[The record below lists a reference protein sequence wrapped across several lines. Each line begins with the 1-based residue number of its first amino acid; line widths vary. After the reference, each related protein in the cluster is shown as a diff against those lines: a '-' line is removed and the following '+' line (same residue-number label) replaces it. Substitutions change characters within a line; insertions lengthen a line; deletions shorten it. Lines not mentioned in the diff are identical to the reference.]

1 MRPSRTRER
10 VSERKKRPLPGPRHA
25 RLTHACFEFESLGRQ
40 LATRDPQ
47 RTTLSFLALFRP
59 QRHRTRTP
67 LPPPVDGSTHR
78 PAVSFLHLGR
88 PLVSGLGQSL
98 PCFGVPWIACRLS
111 SPPSHYR
118 RQLRAGPQAGSST
131 KPIVSRP
138 AALTRTPSD
147 LLHPFSYSPYP
158 SLGHIDRCST
168 LTSQRTRP
176 DSQSRLSAPLDSHPT
191 PSLVLHPD
199 FALSPVPPAR
209 LSDVSRHQRHPAV
222 HYRDA
227 TPLAGLFPALS
238 VPRAGYP
245 TVVYPTALLTLP
257 AACWSW
263 APINGTQLGAICFAD
278 SPRDVETGKQNWY
291 GRSLPLPLKRPI

>member
-98 PCFGVPWIACRLS
+98 PCFGVPWIDRLS
-111 SPPSHYR
+111 SVPSAIALSTPAEGRTSGWLEHQTHCFPPR
-118 RQLRAGPQAGSST
+118 RAHSNSVRSFTSLFL
-131 KPIVSRP
+131 
-138 AALTRTPSD
+138 LTLPFART
-147 LLHPFSYSPYP
+147 L
-158 SLGHIDRCST
+158 DRCST
-168 LTSQRTRP
+168 LTS
-176 DSQSRLSAPLDSHPT
+176 
-191 PSLVLHPD
+191 
-199 FALSPVPPAR
+199 
-209 LSDVSRHQRHPAV
+209 
-222 HYRDA
+222 
-227 TPLAGLFPALS
+227 
-238 VPRAGYP
+238 
-245 TVVYPTALLTLP
+245 
-257 AACWSW
+257 
-263 APINGTQLGAICFAD
+263 
-278 SPRDVETGKQNWY
+278 
-291 GRSLPLPLKRPI
+291 